1 MDRVKRRWWTA
12 TTTVLALVV
21 VIAAVIS
28 GLFQLAVMALP
39 GYREQLS
46 GYVSRVANRPIDI
59 GGVALVWHRFRPLL
73 ELDDIVIYGDDG
85 ETPAL
90 SAERL
95 RIGFGLLRLVRGDTF
110 PDQVELAG
118 LDVVVQIDRDNQVTL
133 RGFDTAGPAKS
144 THDWQHDIAR
154 FEEIR
159 LADCRVLVEDA
170 RLTGGNP
177 QFHLVEALAR
187 RRFGGLSLEAQ
198 LELPSFMGESAEFEA
213 DLDGDPA
220 DLKSLDGTWSLS
232 FEGLSRLPWLEAR
245 LEGHPAIQMHDA
257 DLTVSG
263 AMNQGRIDTAEL
275 DFEAKGVA
283 ARRGE
288 HLAKL
293 HDIGLRANG
302 RRDGNSWTLDVPHVQ
317 VTGESGPW
325 PDTRLRLQ
333 WTPLDATTGAEGS
346 EIEADAD
353 YLRLQDLAPWM
364 MLAGKTVDPRLLGV
378 SGELR
383 NLIARGRL
391 GGETP
396 TYSVSTRLDKLGLA
410 PAQTENGPGPG
421 FQGLS
426 GQLSATEA
434 GGRLSVDTG
443 AFVLDYGRV
452 FDQPVGF
459 DRVAGQLDWTHDE
472 QGWRIQMPKFSWS
485 LEGSQGQ
492 ADLDLLLPAAGS
504 AQTSPDIKL
513 DARFSAE
520 DVTRLKPYKPIFWN
534 ENLRNWIDRGVI
546 AGRVP
551 NARLRLE
558 GNLADFPFRDH
569 GLFSLDLDVANGKL
583 AYAPGWPEADQVAAR
598 LSFNGVGLT
607 VTADGGRLS
616 GNRIEHVVAE
626 IPQFQDAVL
635 EIQGEV
641 DGDAARYY
649 DFLRASP
656 LAPRLS
662 GLLERT
668 QGSGP
673 ASVSV
678 HLSVPLKDIK
688 QAQVDGLIKL
698 KGAELTQKG
707 LDEPFK
713 ALEGDIH
720 FTEDG
725 AQSDGVRGT
734 FYGVPAVARLAPEGK
749 GATRL
754 TADLDTTLQPD
765 GSGLSRYVPSL
776 LRPHVSGG
784 AHVHADVLLGANSN
798 GIEISSDLVGVT
810 VDLPS
815 PVGKIASEAVPL
827 LVQIGGNE
835 AAVTAAAPM
844 MPAAADP
851 AQAPD
856 RPMRIGI
863 SYRKRLGA
871 DVYMGKNADGEL
883 QTQRVLVNLG
893 SDAVPQATERG
904 VRVTGEVQD
913 LEISSWLAAL
923 RRNTEGDD
931 ASPTETVAAQPADA
945 LRLEAIDLE
954 AERLHLSGY
963 SVGSVRLNYTP
974 EAGGS
979 WNAHLSGQGAVGDVH
994 WIAGPSPQ
1002 VVARFE
1008 KLKVAGAKQAGESG
1022 TPTAS
1027 KGEPIDPNKLP
1038 TIDADCRQCE
1048 LGEAKL
1054 GHLRMQT
1061 ARIDGGQKLSLLE
1074 AGGAELDLKGSG
1086 EWVRRAGAS
1095 TAYTQFKLD
1104 SRSIGPT
1111 LEGLGYARS
1120 VDADRSHFDAKLT
1133 WPPALAGVDWTQ
1145 AQGTVDLELEK
1156 GSLRSVEPGA
1166 GRVLGLLN
1174 FYALPRRLT
1183 LDFRDVTS
1191 KGLGFDKV
1199 KGVFLLDNGNA
1210 NSDGVSINSPSLK
1223 IEMKGR
1229 VGLAARDYDQK
1240 VSIYPDVSG
1249 GVTLGALLLGG
1260 PAIGVLALLA
1270 QEVLD
1275 KPLDQVTQLSYVV
1288 TGSWDNPQVKRA
1300 E

>member
-73 ELDDIVIYGDDG
+73 ELNDIVIYGDDG

-95 RIGFGLLRLVRGDTF
+95 RIGFGLFRLVRGDTF

-118 LDVVVQIDRDNQVTL
+118 LDVVVQIDRDDKITL

-154 FEEIR
+154 FEQIR

-187 RRFGGLSLEAQ
+187 RRFGGASLEAQ
-198 LELPSFMGESAEFEA
+198 VELPSFMGESAEFEA

-220 DLKSLDGTWSLS
+220 DFKSLDGSWSLS
-232 FEGLSRLPWLEAR
+232 FERLSRLPWLEAR

-257 DLTVSG
+257 DLSVSG
-263 AMNQGRIDTAEL
+263 AMHQGRIDTAEL

-293 HDIGLRANG
+293 HNIGLRAKG

-317 VTGESGPW
+317 VTGESGAW
-325 PDTRLRLQ
+325 PDTRLRLE
-333 WTPLDATTGAEGS
+333 WTPLDGGIS

-383 NLIARGRL
+383 NLVARGRL

-396 TYSVSTRLDKLGLA
+396 TYSVSTRLDGLGLK

-426 GQLSATEA
+426 GALSATET

-452 FDQPVGF
+452 FAQPVGF

-472 QGWRIQMPKFSWS
+472 QGWRIQMPQFSWA
-485 LEGSQGQ
+485 LEGSTGQ
-492 ADLDLLLPAAGS
+492 ADLDLLLPAAGAS
-504 AQTSPDIKL
+504 QTSPDIKL

-520 DVTRLKPYKPIFWN
+520 DVTRLKPYKPIYWT
-534 ENLRNWIDRGVI
+534 ENLRNWLDRGIV

-551 NARLRLE
+551 NARLRIE
-558 GNLADFPFRDH
+558 GNLADFPFRER
-569 GLFSLDLDVANGKL
+569 GLFQLDLDVANGKL
-583 AYAPGWPEADQVAAR
+583 VYAPDWPEADQVAAR
-598 LSFNGVGLT
+598 LSFNGVGMT
-607 VTADGGRLS
+607 VTADSGRLS
-616 GNRIEHVVAE
+616 GNRIERVVAE
-626 IPQFQDAVL
+626 IAQFHDTVID
-635 EIQGEV
+635 IQGEV

-668 QGSGP
+668 QASGP

-678 HLSVPLKDIK
+678 HLSIPLKDAK
-688 QAQVDGLIKL
+688 QTQVDGVVKL

-713 ALEGDIH
+713 ALEGDIG

-725 AQSDGVRGT
+725 AQSNGVHGT
-734 FYGVPAVARLAPEGK
+734 FYGVPAVARLSPEGK

-754 TADLDTTLQPD
+754 TADMDYTLQPD

-776 LRPHVSGG
+776 LRPHLGG
-784 AHVHADVLLGANSN
+784 GTHLHADVLLGANSD

-810 VDLPS
+810 VDLPP
-815 PVGKIASEAVPL
+815 PVGKIAEEAAPL
-827 LVQIGGNE
+827 SVRIGGSE
-835 AAVTAAAPM
+835 AAVAAAAPM

-851 AQAPD
+851 AQVQDQPL
-856 RPMRIGI
+856 RIGI

-871 DVYMGKNADGEL
+871 DVYMAKAAGGDL

-893 SDAVPQATERG
+893 SGAVPQATEPG
-904 VRVTGEVQD
+904 VRVTGEVDD
-913 LEISSWLAAL
+913 LDISTWLAAL
-923 RRNTEGDD
+923 RRNTESEGQT
-931 ASPTETVAAQPADA
+931 PTEAAAESSGG
-945 LRLEAIDLE
+945 LRLEAINLD

-963 SVGSVRLNYTP
+963 SVGSVHLNYVP
-974 EAGGS
+974 DPGSEAAGS

-994 WIAGPSPQ
+994 WIAGASPQ

-1008 KLKVAGAKQAGESG
+1008 KLKVAGAKKTGDTGA
-1022 TPTAS
+1022 AS
-1027 KGEPIDPNKLP
+1027 STKGEPIDPNKLP

-1054 GHLRMQT
+1054 GHLRVQT

-1074 AGGAELDLKGSG
+1074 ASGAELDLKGSG
-1086 EWVRRAGAS
+1086 EWIRRAGAS
-1095 TAYTQFKLD
+1095 TAYTKFTLD

-1120 VDADRSHFDAKLT
+1120 VDADRSRFDAELT

-1145 AQGTVDLELEK
+1145 ARGKVDLELEK
-1156 GSLRSVEPGA
+1156 GSLRSLEPGA

-1199 KGVFLLDNGNA
+1199 KGSFLLDNGNA
-1210 NSDGVSINSPSLK
+1210 NSDGVSIDSPSLK

-1240 VSIYPDVSG
+1240 VSVYPDVSG

-1275 KPLDQVTQLSYVV
+1275 KPLDQVTQLSYAV

>member
-73 ELDDIVIYGDDG
+73 ELDDIVIYGEDG
-85 ETPAL
+85 QTPAL

-110 PDQVELAG
+110 PDQIELAG

-154 FEEIR
+154 FDEIR

-170 RLTGGNP
+170 RLSGGNP
-177 QFHLVEALAR
+177 QFRLVEALAR
-187 RRFGGLSLEAQ
+187 RRFGGASLEAQ
-198 LELPSFMGESAEFEA
+198 VELPSFMGKSAEFEA

-220 DLKSLDGTWSLS
+220 DFESIEGSWSFS

-245 LEGHPAIQMHDA
+245 LQGHPAIQMHDA

-263 AMNQGRIDTAEL
+263 VMNRGRVDTAEL

-293 HDIGLRANG
+293 HDIGLRAKG

-333 WTPLDATTGAEGS
+333 WTPIEAGGS
-346 EIEADAD
+346 EVEADAD
-353 YLRLQDLAPWM
+353 YLRLQDLTPWM

-383 NLIARGRL
+383 NLVARGRL
-391 GGETP
+391 GDEAP
-396 TYSVSTRLDKLGLA
+396 TYSISTRLDKLGLA
-410 PAQTENGPGPG
+410 PTPTERGPGPG

-434 GGRLSVDTG
+434 GGRLSVETG
-443 AFVLDYGRV
+443 SFVLDYGRV
-452 FDQPVGF
+452 FDRPVGF

-472 QGWRIQMPKFSWS
+472 QGWRIQMPKFNWS
-485 LEGSQGQ
+485 LEGSLGE
-492 ADLDLLLPAAGS
+492 ADLDLLLPAAGA
-504 AQTSPDIKL
+504 AQTSPEIKL

-520 DVTRLKPYKPIFWN
+520 DVTRLKPYKPVYWT
-534 ENLRNWIDRGVI
+534 ENLRNWLDRGIV

-551 NARLRLE
+551 SARLRIE
-558 GNLADFPFRDH
+558 GKLADFPFRDR
-569 GLFSLDLDVANGKL
+569 GVFRLDLDVANGKL

-598 LSFNGVGLT
+598 LSFDGAGMS
-607 VTADGGRLS
+607 VTADSGRLS
-616 GNRIEHVVAE
+616 GNRIERVVAQ
-626 IPQFQDAVL
+626 IPQFKDTVID
-635 EIQGEV
+635 IQGEV

-678 HLSVPLKDIK
+678 HLSIPLKNA
-688 QAQVDGLIKL
+688 QRTQVDGLVKL
-698 KGAELTQKG
+698 KGVEMTQKG

-713 ALEGDIH
+713 ALEGDIR

-725 AQSDGVRGT
+725 AQSDRVGGT
-734 FYGVPAVARLAPEGK
+734 FYGVPVIARLTPEGK

-754 TADLDTTLQPD
+754 TADMDTTLQAD
-765 GSGLSRYVPSL
+765 GSGLSRYVPGL
-776 LRPHVSGG
+776 LRPHVSGS
-784 AHVHADVLLGANSN
+784 ARLHADVLLGANSN

-810 VDLPS
+810 VDLPP
-815 PVGKIASEAVPL
+815 PVGKIAEESAPLSVRIGGSEAV
-827 LVQIGGNE
+827 VI
-835 AAVTAAAPM
+835 AAAPV
-844 MPAAADP
+844 AADP
-851 AQAPD
+851 AQLQDQPL
-856 RPMRIGI
+856 RIGV

-871 DVYMGKNADGEL
+871 DVYMAKGAGGEL
-883 QTQRVLVNLG
+883 QARRVLVNLG
-893 SDAVPQATERG
+893 SDAVPQASEAG
-904 VRVTGEVQD
+904 VRVTGEVTD
-913 LEISSWLAAL
+913 LDISTWLAAL
-923 RRNTEGDD
+923 RRNTESEDRTP
-931 ASPTETVAAQPADA
+931 AEAAAAEPAGG
-945 LRLEAIDLE
+945 LRLEAIDLS

-963 SVGSVRLNYTP
+963 SVGSVRLHYTP
-974 EAGGS
+974 EIGGS

-994 WIAGPSPQ
+994 WIAGASPQ

-1008 KLKVAGAKQAGESG
+1008 KLKVAGARKSGDSGVQA
-1022 TPTAS
+1022 AS

-1048 LGEAKL
+1048 LGEARL
-1054 GHLRMQT
+1054 GHLRVQT
-1061 ARIDGGQKLSLLE
+1061 ARIDGGQKLSVLE
-1074 AGGAELDLKGSG
+1074 AGGADLDLKGSG
-1086 EWVRRAGAS
+1086 EWIRRAGAS
-1095 TAYTQFKLD
+1095 TAYTRFTLD
-1104 SRSIGPT
+1104 SRSIGPM

-1120 VDADRSHFDAKLT
+1120 VDADRSHFDAELT
-1133 WPPALAGVDWTQ
+1133 WPPTLAGVDWTQ
-1145 AQGTVDLELEK
+1145 AQGKVDLELEK
-1156 GSLRSVEPGA
+1156 GSLRSLEPGA

-1199 KGVFLLDNGNA
+1199 KGSFLLDDGNA
-1210 NSDGVSINSPSLK
+1210 TSDGVSINSPSLK

-1240 VSIYPDVSG
+1240 VSVYPDVSG

-1275 KPLDQVTQLSYVV
+1275 KPLDQVTQLSYAV

>member
-95 RIGFGLLRLVRGDTF
+95 RIGFGLFRLVRGDTF
-110 PDQVELAG
+110 PDQIELAG
-118 LDVVVQIDRDNQVTL
+118 LDVVVQIDRDDQVTL

-154 FEEIR
+154 FDEIR
-159 LADCRVLVEDA
+159 LADCRVRVEDA
-170 RLTGGNP
+170 RLSGGNP
-177 QFHLVEALAR
+177 QFRLVEALAR
-187 RRFGGLSLEAQ
+187 RRFGGASLEAQ
-198 LELPSFMGESAEFEA
+198 VELPSFMGEGAEFEA

-220 DLKSLDGTWSLS
+220 DFKSLAGSWSLS

-257 DLTVSG
+257 DLSVSG
-263 AMNQGRIDTAEL
+263 AINQGRIDTAEL

-293 HDIGLRANG
+293 HDIGLRAKG
-302 RRDGNSWTLDVPHVQ
+302 RRDGSSWTLDVPHVQ

-333 WTPLDATTGAEGS
+333 WTPLAAADGQGGS

-383 NLIARGRL
+383 NLVARGRL
-391 GGETP
+391 GAGAP
-396 TYSVSTRLDKLGLA
+396 TYSVSTRLDKLGFA
-410 PAQTENGPGPG
+410 PAQTERGPGPG

-452 FDQPVGF
+452 FAQPVGF
-459 DRVAGQLDWTHDE
+459 ERVAGQLDWTHDE

-485 LEGSQGQ
+485 LEGSLGE

-504 AQTSPDIKL
+504 AQTSPPPSPVIKL

-520 DVTRLKPYKPIFWN
+520 DVTRLKPYKPIYWS
-534 ENLRNWIDRGVI
+534 ENLRNWIDRGIV

-551 NARLRLE
+551 SARLRIE
-558 GNLADFPFRDH
+558 GDLADFPFRDR

-598 LSFNGVGLT
+598 LSFNGSGLN
-607 VTADGGRLS
+607 VKADGGRLS
-616 GNRIEHVVAE
+616 GNRIEHLVAD

-635 EIQGEV
+635 DIQGEV

-649 DFLRASP
+649 EFLRASP

-678 HLSVPLKDIK
+678 HLSIPLKNAQ
-688 QAQVDGLIKL
+688 QAQVDGVVKL

-720 FTEDG
+720 FTQEG

-734 FYGVPAVARLAPEGK
+734 FYGVPAVARLAAEGK

-754 TADLDTTLQPD
+754 TADMDYTLQPD
-765 GSGLSRYVPSL
+765 GSGLSRYVPGL

-784 AHVHADVLLGANSN
+784 THLHADVLLGANSN

-810 VDLPS
+810 VDLPP
-815 PVGKIASEAVPL
+815 PVGKIAEESAPL
-827 LVQIGGNE
+827 SVRIGGSE
-835 AAVTAAAPM
+835 AAVTAAAPV
-844 MPAAADP
+844 AADP
-851 AQAPD
+851 AQVKEQPL
-856 RPMRIGI
+856 RIGV

-871 DVYMGKNADGEL
+871 DVYMAKTTDGDL

-893 SDAVPQATERG
+893 SDAVPQATEPG
-904 VRVTGEVQD
+904 VRVTGEVAD
-913 LEISSWLAAL
+913 LDISTWLAAM
-923 RRNTEGDD
+923 RRNTESEGT
-931 ASPTETVAAQPADA
+931 PTEAAAAQPAGA
-945 LRLEAIDLE
+945 LRLEAINLAAD
-954 AERLHLSGY
+954 RLHLSGY
-963 SVGSVRLNYTP
+963 SVGSVRLNYSP
-974 EAGGS
+974 EAAGS
-979 WNAHLSGQGAVGDVH
+979 WNAQLSGQGAVGDVH
-994 WIAGPSPQ
+994 WIAGASPQ

-1008 KLKVAGAKQAGESG
+1008 KLKVAGARKSGDSG
-1022 TPTAS
+1022 TQPAA

-1048 LGEAKL
+1048 LGDARL
-1054 GHLRMQT
+1054 GHLRVQT
-1061 ARIDGGQKLSLLE
+1061 VRTDGGQKLSLLE
-1074 AGGAELDLKGSG
+1074 ASGADLDLKGSG
-1086 EWVRRAGAS
+1086 EWIRRSGAS
-1095 TAYTQFKLD
+1095 TAYTKFKLD

-1120 VDADRSHFDAKLT
+1120 VDADRSRFDAELT
-1133 WPPALAGVDWTQ
+1133 WPPAIAGVDWTQ
-1145 AQGTVDLELEK
+1145 AQGKVDLELEK
-1156 GSLRSVEPGA
+1156 GSLRSLEPGA

-1199 KGVFLLDNGNA
+1199 KGSFLLDNGNA
-1210 NSDGVSINSPSLK
+1210 TSDGVSIDSPSLK

-1240 VSIYPDVSG
+1240 VSVYPDVSG

-1275 KPLDQVTQLSYVV
+1275 KPLDQVTQLSYAV